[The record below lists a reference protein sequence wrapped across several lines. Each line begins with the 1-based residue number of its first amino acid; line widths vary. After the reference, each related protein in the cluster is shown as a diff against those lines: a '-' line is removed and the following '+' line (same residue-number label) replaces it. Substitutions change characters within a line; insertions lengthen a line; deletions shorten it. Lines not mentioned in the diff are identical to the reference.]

1 MVSTVAAQGT
11 RGAVHQAIYN
21 ASSTTGVD
29 FNYLFNQARVESSL
43 NPEAKAQTSSATGLY
58 QFIEQSWLGV
68 VAKHGDE
75 HGLGWAAS
83 AITRGTDGRYRVADP
98 AMRSAILDMRRD
110 PQASAAMAA
119 EFASDNR
126 DHLEKRLGHTVESVD
141 LYLAHFLSAGGATK
155 FLRHHDA
162 SPDASAAA
170 LFPAAARS
178 NRGVFYNRDGSA
190 RSLAEVRTRFARK
203 IEGITPRPA
212 RAELVE
218 ALPFYRPVAQPKDS
232 PSTGSARAALGTQ
245 ARLAYLMLASLGV
258 SA

>member
-1 MVSTVAAQGT
+1 MVSTVSAQGIG
-11 RGAVHQAIYN
+11 GAVHQAIYN
-21 ASSTTGVD
+21 ASSATGVD
-29 FNYLFNQARVESSL
+29 FKYLFNQARVESSL
-43 NPEAKAQTSSATGLY
+43 NPEAKARTSSATGLY

-83 AITRGTDGRYRVADP
+83 AITRGSDGRYRVADP
-98 AMRSAILDMRRD
+98 AMRSAILDLRRD
-110 PQASAAMAA
+110 ANASAAMAA

-126 DHLEKRLGHTVESVD
+126 DHLERRLGHTVESVD
-141 LYLAHFLSAGGATK
+141 LYLAHFLGAAGATK

-162 SPDASAAA
+162 NPGTAAA
-170 LFPAAARS
+170 AIFPAAARS

-190 RSLAEVRTRFARK
+190 RSLAEVRALFAAKFEGAAPSLRRAEPVEARFAQRRDDSSIK
-203 IEGITPRPA
+203 
-212 RAELVE
+212 
-218 ALPFYRPVAQPKDS
+218 PVPTA
-232 PSTGSARAALGTQ
+232 Q